1 MEDIAVGQSRGVGGE
16 RVDFPAHG
24 PGEERG
30 VARVHFVKAQGQR
43 PGQGGG
49 EDDVQER
56 GAGQAAPADQRG
68 VSWVDRV
75 AVSCAFSAKKIA
87 AP

>member
-1 MEDIAVGQSRGVGGE
+1 VIAHIHEDVSGA
-16 RVDFPAHG
+16 AG
-24 PGEERG
+24 PGEPGHRG
-30 VARVHFVKAQGQR
+30 SGRLARR
-43 PGQGGG
+43 GG
-49 EDDVQER
+49 
-56 GAGQAAPADQRG
+56 QRG

>member
-1 MEDIAVGQSRGVGGE
+1 MLPWGSCAA
-16 RVDFPAHG
+16 P
-24 PGEERG
+24 
-30 VARVHFVKAQGQR
+30 VASAWTSQPTAQAKNAESPRVHHAQAQGQR
-43 PGQGGG
+43 PGQGDG
-49 EDDVQER
+49 EDGVQER
-56 GAGQAAPADQRG
+56 GAGQAAAADQRG